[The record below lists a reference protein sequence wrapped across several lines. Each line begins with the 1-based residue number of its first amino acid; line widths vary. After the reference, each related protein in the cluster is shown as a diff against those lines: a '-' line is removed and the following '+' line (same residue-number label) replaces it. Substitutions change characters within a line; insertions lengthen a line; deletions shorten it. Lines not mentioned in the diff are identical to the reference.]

1 MTEQEKKELVQLF
14 TETLEQKDRNC
25 PLGIYRDT
33 ARELIDFASAWKQ
46 ARKTALINL
55 IGALI
60 TSLLAAIAA
69 GIRAI
74 VS

>member
-46 ARKTALINL
+46 ARKTALITL